1 MRFGALSLDTTRV
14 DERPVTRRGPI
25 TLTLP
30 APVSAH
36 ALFVVSEGYGR
47 QPSHTYSAWKRSAG
61 NELKRQKRVRL
72 SGPVRIAITIGKDT
86 RGNLYD
92 FAKAI
97 IDLLVTHNIIQ
108 DDKKDVVREVVM
120 AWGKQDGCVVMIEE
134 AAR

>member
-1 MRFGALSLDTTRV
+1 MRFGALSLDTTLV
-14 DERPVTRRGPI
+14 DERPVSRRGPI

-36 ALFVVSEGYGR
+36 ALFVVTEGYGR
-47 QPSHTYSAWKRSAG
+47 HPSHKYSAWKRAA
-61 NELKRQKRVRL
+61 NNMLKQQKRVRL
-72 SGPVRIAITIGKDT
+72 SGPVRLTITIGNAT

-108 DDKKDVVREVVM
+108 DDKKEVVREVVM
-120 AWGKQDGCVVMIEE
+120 AWGKQDGCEVRIEE